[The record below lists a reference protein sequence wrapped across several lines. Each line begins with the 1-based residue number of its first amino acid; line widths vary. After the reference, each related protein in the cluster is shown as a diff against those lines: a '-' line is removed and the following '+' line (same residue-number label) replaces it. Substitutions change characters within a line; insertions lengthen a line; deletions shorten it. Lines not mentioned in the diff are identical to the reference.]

1 MTTENQVVH
10 ALKEMIG
17 GNSLLK
23 VGRNGKAHF
32 RHFRLAK
39 DLSGISW
46 SSPRK
51 DKQETIIL
59 VSQMDSLLL
68 GQKTKVF
75 LAKPMPELKT
85 LSFSLL
91 YSDSE
96 GFHRSLDIVCQ
107 KQREFDIWIIGLQ
120 QLINGIDDK
129 SITTELFQDAKT
141 ELIINTEQSVD
152 DLVELDHLIVLNSAQ
167 IDQSVFGVYTWGSGI
182 NGALGHGEDI
192 DIPSPRVVEALLAYN
207 IKRLACG
214 LHTVFALNGIF
225 CNNDLTLL
233 YLMFYYLLKII
244 IKALLSNIRA
254 EDGKVYSWG
263 LGKYGILGQ
272 GNLRS
277 RFAPLK
283 IASFKSSNVIDI
295 SCHEL
300 HAAAVTSSGELY
312 TWGKGSENFNRLG
325 YLCQNKQTSPALVHS
340 LSAYT
345 IFSVACGYN
354 HTLAVTNT
362 GSVYS
367 FGDNS
372 NSQLGV
378 GDTEPYAEPQ
388 LVTVLNDENI
398 IKVACGK
405 YHSAALSAKGNLFLW
420 GLGDDGQ
427 LGLGNYNLSTEPTI
441 LHIGEKKAKVM
452 DVACGDLHT
461 CILTVGGL
469 VYAFGSNIYGQIAA
483 PSMNKFHLPYRI
495 SFNTSKRFVSVSCG
509 SFHSA
514 AITENGKLYA
524 WGLETDGR
532 LGLGDCKQR
541 SSPTEVEGF
550 RDKKIGRIACGS
562 KHTAALIILSSSADK
577 KFKSSW
583 RTT

>member
-1 MTTENQVVH
+1 
-10 ALKEMIG
+10 
-17 GNSLLK
+17 
-23 VGRNGKAHF
+23 
-32 RHFRLAK
+32 
-39 DLSGISW
+39 
-46 SSPRK
+46 
-51 DKQETIIL
+51 
-59 VSQMDSLLL
+59 
-68 GQKTKVF
+68 
-75 LAKPMPELKT
+75 
-85 LSFSLL
+85 
-91 YSDSE
+91 
-96 GFHRSLDIVCQ
+96 
-107 KQREFDIWIIGLQ
+107 
-120 QLINGIDDK
+120 
-129 SITTELFQDAKT
+129 
-141 ELIINTEQSVD
+141 
-152 DLVELDHLIVLNSAQ
+152 
-167 IDQSVFGVYTWGSGI
+167 VYTWGSGI

-214 LHTVFALNGIF
+214 LHTVFALN
-225 CNNDLTLL
+225 
-233 YLMFYYLLKII
+233 
-244 IKALLSNIRA
+244 A

-300 HAAAVTSSGELY
+300 HAAAVTS
-312 TWGKGSENFNRLG
+312 
-325 YLCQNKQTSPALVHS
+325 
-340 LSAYT
+340 
-345 IFSVACGYN
+345 
-354 HTLAVTNT
+354 VTNT